1 MKRKVL
7 AVAVMCS
14 LCLGMFAGCGSDGAD
29 TQEASGDKG
38 SIYFV
43 SGISGGAMFGP
54 CQEGFEEACKE
65 LGYEANW
72 VAPTTV
78 ANASEMV
85 QLCENALSDGAEA
98 IVLLPVEEEAFVDVL
113 TRAKESGLAVVTC
126 NGTMSQDYSDAWIGT
141 DPEGCGI
148 AQAEAVMNEFEP
160 EDEINLVYLQSYLT
174 SVTQNEGYD
183 AMVKELRDNG
193 YKVNVKDEWRGE
205 CKGDMTIGADLISAM
220 MKASPE
226 INCVVMS
233 DGGGSIGVKSYIEE
247 NGKGDLVLIGMDDE
261 PPTLNAVKDGTFNS
275 TVIQNFREMGYESA
289 YLCDKILTGED
300 YEYDND
306 SGSSIL
312 YADEVDA
319 HAEEVGIE
327 LE

>member
-7 AVAVMCS
+7 AMVMMFS
-14 LCLGMFAGCGSDGAD
+14 LCLGLFAGCGSDGASSG
-29 TQEASGDKG
+29 EASEGKG

-54 CQEGFEEACKE
+54 CQEGFEEACAE

-72 VAPTTV
+72 VAPTTI
-78 ANASEMV
+78 ANSSEMV
-85 QLCENALSDGAEA
+85 QLCENALSDGAKA

-113 TRAKESGLAVVTC
+113 TRAKENGLAVVTC
-126 NGTMSQDYSDAWIGT
+126 NGTVSEDYSDAWIGT

-174 SVTQNEGYD
+174 SVTQNDGYN

-193 YKVNVKDEWRGE
+193 YNVNVKEEWRGE
-205 CKGDMTIGADLISAM
+205 CKGDTTIGADLISAM
-220 MKASPE
+220 IKASPE

-233 DGGGSIGVKSYIEE
+233 DGGGSIGVKSYVEE

-289 YLCDKILTGED
+289 YLCDKVLNGED

-306 SGSSIL
+306 SGSAIL
-312 YADEVDA
+312 YADDVDA